1 MSANQWDTPE
11 NEWDAGGDDAT
22 EWGAG
27 DEGETTE
34 WGEPETDEPTGWD
47 AAEPDSPADQWAGV
61 NEPEPDVTW
70 GGEQPAHEDW
80 RTAAGLIDDDEDD
93 YESGA
98 QKSMIGKIVGL
109 SVGALL
115 VVVGGVFAMS
125 FLFGGDDEDDTPT
138 ADDEQQEETE
148 EIPAEEEEAEED
160 LGELEQFTPFADQLS
175 EALSNRDA
183 ELYYELFS
191 EDSQEAHDIEVA
203 ETAVENLPS
212 GATYEVEIV
221 DGSVAGDT
229 AALQLVLHRTSAGSS
244 SERSMTTELV
254 REGEEW
260 RMVVA
265 TDSQ

>member
-1 MSANQWDTPE
+1 MPANQWDTPE
-11 NEWDAGGDDAT
+11 NEWDAGDDDAT
-22 EWGAG
+22 EWAAG
-27 DEGETTE
+27 DEDETTE

-47 AAEPDSPADQWAGV
+47 AAEPDSPDDQWAGV

-80 RTAAGLIDDDEDD
+80 RTVGGLIDGDEADD
-93 YESGA
+93 ESGA
-98 QKSMIGKIVGL
+98 QKSMIGRIVGL
-109 SVGALL
+109 SVVALL
-115 VVVGGVFAMS
+115 VVGGGVFALS
-125 FLFGGDDEDDTPT
+125 FLFGGDDEEDTPT

-148 EIPAEEEEAEED
+148 EPPVEEEVEED

-203 ETAVENLPS
+203 EAAVEDLPS
-212 GATYEVEIV
+212 GSNYEVEIV

-229 AALQLVLHRTSAGSS
+229 AALQLLLHRTSAGSS

-260 RMVVA
+260 GMVVA